1 MVGDAGGK
9 VKKGHFMKLSECMPL
24 HLVIILGIMGSP
36 VMDFNN
42 GSCFSDYN
50 LFIFE
55 ETQ

>member
-55 ETQ
+55 ET